1 MNRKAFPCSNG
12 GSRWE
17 DLLSLPRDRQRPLD
31 ANHLRPAVSALLL
44 IADDDEG
51 IRAGLG
57 GLRRAAGYRTLEA
70 GTGRETLAQVQ
81 AASPDLVLL
90 DLDMP
95 EGTGLEVLPDLTEG
109 DDPAVIVHR
118 RRRRPH
124 RRAGHARRRR
134 QPAPEA
140 HRPRRAALGDRARLG
155 GRSVRAERDRLR
167 EELHDLKAGP
177 MVGRS
182 RALGAVLEQVERVV
196 ATPRTTVLVLG
207 ESGTGK
213 ELVARAIH
221 DQSDRAT
228 GPFVAL
234 NCAALSGELLEAEL
248 FGYEPGAFTGG
259 NPKGHHGLAAADG
272 GTLFLDELGELAP
285 ALQAKLLR
293 VLQERV
299 YRRVGGNE
307 DIEVDARSWPAPTG
321 TCPPWSRPA
330 PSAKTS
336 SIAQRAVDVRL
347 PARAQGGRDAHRH
360 ALLAQFGKEL
370 GRSFAGFTDAVATA
384 LEAHPRPGNVRE
396 LRNVIERAAILAH
409 DGTVRPEHLSLES
422 TRATAPKTAPG
433 TGPSLPLT
441 SLRLKDLEEALV
453 RHALDSCAGNRSLA
467 ARELGI
473 NRTTLY
479 AKLKAYGLE

>member
-1 MNRKAFPCSNG
+1 MG
-12 GSRWE
+12 GAAGRTSW
-17 DLLSLPRDRQRPLD
+17 SLPRDRQRSLD
-31 ANHLRPAVSALLL
+31 ANHIHPARPTVSALLL

-51 IRAGLG
+51 IRAGLV
-57 GLRRAAGYRTLEA
+57 GLCRAAGYRTLEA
-70 GTGRETLAQVQ
+70 GTGRETLAQAQ
-81 AASPDLVLL
+81 AAGPDLVLL

-95 EGTGLEVLPDLTEG
+95 EGTGLEVLPDLTAS
-109 DDPAVIVHR
+109 DDAPAVIVLTGVADVR
-118 RRRRPH
+118 TAVQAM
-124 RRAGHARRRR
+124 RAGADNLLQKPIDPDELRSVI
-134 QPAPEA
+134 E
-140 HRPRRAALGDRARLG
+140 RALG

-182 RALGAVLEQVERVV
+182 RALAAVLEQIERVA

-259 NPKGHHGLAAADG
+259 NPKGHHGLFAAADG

-307 DIEVDARSWPAPTG
+307 DIAVDARILASTH
-321 TCPPWSRPA
+321 R
-330 PSAKTS
+330 
-336 SIAQRAVDVRL
+336 DL
-347 PARAQGGRDAHRH
+347 PAMVEAGSFREDLFYRLNVLSITVPPLRERKEDVTPIATHF
-360 ALLAQFGKEL
+360 LAQFGKEL
-370 GRSFAGFTDAVATA
+370 GRSFAGFTDAAATA
-384 LEAHPRPGNVRE
+384 LEAHPWPGNVRE

-422 TRATAPKTAPG
+422 TRTTAPKTAPG
-433 TGPSLPLT
+433 TGPALPLT